1 MTFFLLSLPN
11 WQAPP
16 AHLRTLIYLGALAA
30 ALWVMS
36 QARRSF
42 WLLSLLA
49 LPGTFCHEGCHWAV
63 GKVLNGQPVHFTVIP
78 KREGHGYVLGSVGF
92 ANLRWY
98 NAFFVGM
105 APLFLLPAAYLLFL
119 WRLGARPA
127 LGWPEATMVFLL
139 ASLVFGSIPSA
150 QDLRIAGRWPLGWF
164 LLAGGL
170 LGVWWSHSH
179 RPHLRPAT
187 SSASR
192 AVRKAIKGQVRLA
205 PPARA
210 IPDQGA
216 TSGE

>member
-1 MTFFLLSLPN
+1 MTLLLSLPGM
-11 WQAPP
+11 QPPP
-16 AHLRTLIYLGALAA
+16 AHARTLIYLGALAA
-30 ALWVMS
+30 AFWVMN

-49 LPGTFCHEGCHWAV
+49 LPGTFCHEVCHWVV
-63 GKVLNGQPVHFTVIP
+63 GKVLNGQPVNFTVIP
-78 KREGHGYVLGSVGF
+78 RREGRGYVLGSVGF

-119 WRLGARPA
+119 WQLGARPG
-127 LGWPEATMVFLL
+127 LGWPEATMVLLL

-150 QDLRIAGRWPLGWF
+150 QDMRIAGRWPLGWF

-179 RPHLRPAT
+179 RSHLRSAA

-192 AVRKAIKGQVRLA
+192 AVRKATKGQVRHA
-205 PPARA
+205 PPVWP
-210 IPDQGA
+210 IPDQRA
-216 TSGE
+216 TPAE